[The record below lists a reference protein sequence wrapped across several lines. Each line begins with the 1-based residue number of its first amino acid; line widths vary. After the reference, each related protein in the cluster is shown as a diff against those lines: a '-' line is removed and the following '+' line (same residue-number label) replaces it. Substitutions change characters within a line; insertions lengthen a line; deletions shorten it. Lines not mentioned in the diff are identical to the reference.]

1 MVTRNVDIKMILIV
15 DRESKVRNNCAFMS
29 NNLISILNSINH
41 KSYIANIR
49 TKVVRPR

>member
-1 MVTRNVDIKMILIV
+1 MVTRNVDIKMILI
-15 DRESKVRNNCAFMS
+15 DDTFMS